1 MRDSTLRTP
10 DPDASTAERA
20 PLRRRVLWTIV
31 AVLLLAGIALTFIY
45 GRGIAPL
52 L

>member
-1 MRDSTLRTP
+1 MRESTLRTP
-10 DPDASTAERA
+10 DPDAPAERA

-31 AVLLLAGIALTFIY
+31 AVLLLAGVVLTFVY
-45 GRGIAPL
+45 GRGMTPL